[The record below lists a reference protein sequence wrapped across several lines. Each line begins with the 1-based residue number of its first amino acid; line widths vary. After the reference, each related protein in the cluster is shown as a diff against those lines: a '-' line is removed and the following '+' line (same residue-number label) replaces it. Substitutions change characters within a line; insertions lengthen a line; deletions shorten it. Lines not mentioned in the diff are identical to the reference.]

1 MGNYKIKQSIFI
13 SLLLFFS
20 TSFIPN
26 LPILTT
32 SPVLAQSNAEKKIEA
47 DRILN
52 QGIQQTQ
59 TGQLQAAIKSWEQAL
74 QIYREIKDHLGEGKA
89 IGNLGIAYD
98 YLEDYP
104 KAIAYQKQSLVISRE
119 IKDRWGEGNAL
130 NNLGNS
136 HRDLGEYN
144 IAIKYYQQSLVIA
157 REIKD
162 PKAQSNALRNLGLA
176 NGSLGNF
183 LKAIEYHQQ
192 NLAILREVKD
202 RKSEIVTLI
211 NIGLAY
217 GSLGNYSKAIEHYQQ
232 SLLISREIKDRNGE
246 GGVLG
251 VLGNAYHSLAE
262 YQKAIAYHQQH
273 LAISREVKDR
283 NGEGNALANLG
294 NAYHSLGDYPK
305 AVEYHQQFAAIA
317 TEMQNRRSQ
326 GQAFL
331 NLGLNYLYLGDYPKA
346 IDYSR
351 RSLAIAQEIKD
362 HQTQSSALGNL
373 GLVYFSLG
381 DYPQAIV
388 YQQKFLALARQ
399 FKFRSGEGR
408 ALGNLGLAYYSLGD
422 YRKAIEYHQQY
433 LAIARETQDQKSEGN
448 ALNNIG
454 NAYNALG
461 EYPKAIEYQQKR
473 LAIARKIQD
482 RQGEGITLFNLGNT
496 YSALGDYPK
505 AIEYQ
510 QQSLKIAREIKD
522 RHSEGNALNN
532 IGLTFYRQRKLPLAE
547 STLIEGIKVWESLRS
562 RELQDNNKV
571 SIFETQR
578 GTYNALQQVL
588 IAQNKTDAALEIS
601 ERGRGRAFVELL
613 ASRISTNPK
622 SQSPTPPTIAEIKQ
636 TAKQQ
641 NTTLVQYSII
651 YEQLNIKGE
660 QAVKESELYIWVIK
674 PTGEVTFR
682 KADLKP
688 LWQKENTN
696 LDSLVTTTRESI
708 GVRGT
713 AFRGIDVTYNPD
725 APKTTNKLK
734 RLHELL
740 IDPIADLLPKNPSA
754 RVTFIPQSSLFLVPF
769 PALQDKDGKYL
780 IEKHTILTSPSIQ
793 VLDLTHKQ
801 KQRIGNKPIQGNNML
816 IVGNPTMP
824 DVSPKIGEVPQQ
836 LTSLP
841 GAELEANAIAKL
853 FKTQSLIGN
862 QATETEVTKRLSQ
875 AKFIH
880 LATHGL
886 FDNIQGLNSSIALA
900 PGNKNNEKSDGL
912 LTAGEILDL
921 KLNAELVVL
930 SACDTGRGRISGD
943 GVIGLSRSLISAGV
957 PSVLVSLWSVPDAPT
972 AGLMTEFYQNLQK
985 SPDKAQALRQA
996 MLTTIKQHPNPV
1008 DWAAF
1013 TLIGEAE

>member
-1 MGNYKIKQSIFI
+1 MGNYTIQRSIFI
-13 SLLLFFS
+13 SLLLLLS

-26 LPILTT
+26 LPILAT
-32 SPVLAQSNAEKKIEA
+32 SIVLAQSNAEKKVEA

-52 QGIQQTQ
+52 QGIQQVQ
-59 TGQLQAAIKSWEQAL
+59 TGKLQEAVQSWEQAL
-74 QIYREIKDHLGEGKA
+74 QIYREIQDRLGEGKA

-98 YLEDYP
+98 YLGNYP
-104 KAIAYQKQSLVISRE
+104 KAIAYQKQSLVIARE

-136 HRDLGEYN
+136 HRSLGEYN
-144 IAIKYYQQSLVIA
+144 KAIEYHQQSLVIA

-176 NGSLGNF
+176 NESLGNY

-202 RKSEIVTLI
+202 RKSEIVTLM

-232 SLLISREIKDRNGE
+232 GLVISRAIQARNLE
-246 GGVLG
+246 GDVLG
-251 VLGNAYHSLAE
+251 TLGNAHHSLAE
-262 YQKAIAYHQQH
+262 YPKAIAYHQQH
-273 LAISREVKDR
+273 LAISREIKDR
-283 NGEGNALANLG
+283 KGEGNALGNLG
-294 NAYHSLGDYPK
+294 NAYHSLGDYTK

-317 TEMQNRRSQ
+317 TEMKNRRSQ

-331 NLGLNYLYLGDYPKA
+331 NLGLDYLYLGDYPKA
-346 IDYSR
+346 IDYSQN
-351 RSLAIAQEIKD
+351 SLAIAQEIKD
-362 HQTQSSALGNL
+362 HQTESSALGNL
-373 GLVYFSLG
+373 GLAYFSLG

-388 YQQKFLALARQ
+388 YQQKFLALARK
-399 FKFRSGEGR
+399 FKYRSGEGR
-408 ALGNLGLAYYSLGD
+408 ALGNLGVAYYELRD
-422 YRKAIEYHQQY
+422 YRKAIEYHQEY
-433 LAIARETQDQKSEGN
+433 LVIARETQDPKSEGN

-461 EYPKAIEYQQKR
+461 EYPQAIEYQQKR

-482 RQGEGITLFNLGNT
+482 RQGESISLLNIGNT

-510 QQSLKIAREIKD
+510 QQSLKITREIKD
-522 RHSEGNALNN
+522 SRSEGGLLNN
-532 IGLTFYRQRKLPLAE
+532 LGFAFYKQGKFTAAE
-547 STLIEGIKVWESLRS
+547 SNLMEGIKVWESLRGKG
-562 RELQDNNKV
+562 LKDNDKI

-578 GTYNALQQVL
+578 GAYHTLQQVL
-588 IAQNKTDAALEIS
+588 IAQNKPDAALEIS

-613 ASRISTNPK
+613 ASRL
-622 SQSPTPPTIAEIKQ
+622 SPTSQEQSSTPPNIAEIKRISK
-636 TAKQQ
+636 AQ
-641 NTTLVQYSII
+641 NSTLVQYSII
-651 YEQLNIKGE
+651 YDGFKVAGKQE
-660 QAVKESELYIWVIK
+660 VKESELYIWVIK

-688 LWQKENTN
+688 LWQKENTT
-696 LDSLVTTTRESI
+696 LDQIVTTSRESI

-713 AFRGIDVTYNPD
+713 AFRGIEVSYNPD
-725 APKTTNKLK
+725 APKAKNKLK

-740 IDPIADLLPKNPSA
+740 IDPIADLLPKNPNA

-793 VLDLTHKQ
+793 VLDLTRKQ
-801 KQRIGNKPIQGNNML
+801 KQRIGNKPIQGNNLL

-824 DVSPKIGEVPQQ
+824 AVSPKIGESPRQ
-836 LTSLP
+836 LSALP
-841 GAELEANAIAKL
+841 GAELEANAIANL
-853 FKTQSLIGN
+853 FKAKPLTGN

-886 FDNIQGLNSSIALA
+886 FNDIQGLNSAIALA
-900 PGNKNNEKSDGL
+900 PGNKNNEKTDGL

-930 SACDTGRGRISGD
+930 SACDTGRGKISGD
-943 GVIGLSRSLISAGV
+943 GVIGLSRSLISAGT
-957 PSVLVSLWSVPDAPT
+957 PSVLVSLWAVPDAPT
-972 AGLMTEFYQNLQK
+972 AELMTEFYQNLQK

-996 MLTTIKQHPNPV
+996 MLKTMKQHPNPSA
-1008 DWAAF
+1008 WAAF